1 MTSWKQMA
9 ALAASAIALS
19 SGAWAQQTPAV
30 ASPAGSPEGV
40 QAFDPAFFARFNPVT
55 ADDMVRQLP
64 GFTLDEVA
72 EHIVRHPAT
81 QGTQQLSFASE
92 RMVEHQRHRVVKA

>member
-1 MTSWKQMA
+1 MA
-9 ALAASAIALS
+9 
-19 SGAWAQQTPAV
+19 
-30 ASPAGSPEGV
+30 
-40 QAFDPAFFARFNPVT
+40 
-55 ADDMVRQLP
+55 

-92 RMVEHQRHRVVKA
+92 RLVEHQRHRVVKA